1 MRVMPISL
9 RSYSSF
15 QPQKNQNSNQTKQNK
30 NISFGNFESDEA
42 KKLTYEAA
50 ISSYANWSETK
61 KKNFGFY
68 DLDLKLIKEN
78 MAYLEKTPFVT
89 VKKWNGSD
97 GEEYAYV
104 ALNRAETDKHKNKQL
119 FDNIAEYAQSY
130 PIDIEQEIIAKDPD
144 FIGVISD
151 DCVLSQ
157 IQDKLHDAEI
167 GFVYK
172 PSESDNNSYKQE
184 EDLWLKAV
192 SREILN

>member
-15 QPQKNQNSNQTKQNK
+15 QPQKNQSNNQTKQNK

-50 ISSYANWSETK
+50 IRDYDDYPEKIKNDPHSIYALVIKGIK
-61 KKNFGFY
+61 KEMDYF
-68 DLDLKLIKEN
+68 
-78 MAYLEKTPFVT
+78 EKTPFVK

-104 ALNRAETDKHKNKQL
+104 ALNRAETDKHENKEL
-119 FDNIAEYAQSY
+119 FDNIARHAQSI
-130 PIDIEQEIIAKDPD
+130 PIEIEEEIIAKDPD
-144 FIGVISD
+144 FVRVIDNAAS
-151 DCVLSQ
+151 LSYAYE
-157 IQDKLHDAEI
+157 DLHNAEI

-192 SREILN
+192 WRNT